1 MSYSKTPCYF
11 LPPWLKLQIWHQQF
25 QLSLMKTISPGFI
38 WICLLKPDVVTCGR
52 VCCADSAE
60 MSAHDQSRRR
70 GILLIVLVAMCLPAS
85 CVCACVCMCVSFSLS
100 LQPGDFVH
108 TLGDAHVYNNHI
120 EPLKEQVS
128 LLDRGGG
135 WGKNSPL
142 QISVFIV
149 AKSMSS

>member
-1 MSYSKTPCYF
+1 
-11 LPPWLKLQIWHQQF
+11 
-25 QLSLMKTISPGFI
+25 
-38 WICLLKPDVVTCGR
+38 
-52 VCCADSAE
+52 

-85 CVCACVCMCVSFSLS
+85 CVCACVCLSLS

-135 WGKNSPL
+135 
-142 QISVFIV
+142 
-149 AKSMSS
+149 